1 MRKLLLIIAILCFA
15 VAGCG
20 GKKSQVKKID
30 NPGNLYV
37 EGIAFMKKKQYDKA
51 ATNFSRIRENFPFD
65 PIAVVAQIKQA
76 DAQFEK
82 KAYSVAAVIYEDF
95 VTSYPE
101 DENAAY
107 AERRLAECYEKQSPI
122 IERDQAN
129 TFKAIERFTFLKNR
143 YATSPY
149 ARDADAH
156 VLALTRKVAAR
167 ELYVGGFYY
176 RWGKYNASVI
186 RLEYFLEKY
195 PDAVGRDEALYYL
208 AQDWKQLDNE
218 EKAQA
223 YLDRLKREYPNS
235 AYAGPRKK
243 EKKRLQLASAGSSAA
258 NAPGAGPPATA
269 PLSTTGGPG
278 NEPTP
283 SADFS
288 YTEKPARQIDLRP
301 VDASPG
307 EGNTPSAGQA
317 QENPQMGAAA
327 QKAADGVENA
337 GQPPAENTAVGP
349 EAQKASPAA
358 ETSGDAAP
366 GSGGGGIAAS
376 GAPSIGADK
385 NDAAAKDDKSDR
397 AKKTGDKKDSL
408 GFFTQKKPVDVV
420 ADTMEGLEK
429 GKIVVFKG
437 NVIAKQVDLYMFSDM
452 LTAYMNEETNEIER
466 AKAEGNVKIVKLD
479 RTATCKEA
487 YFYND
492 KGEIILK
499 GDVVVFS
506 AKDKVQ
512 GDTVTYYIDEDRVYV
527 QGENGKRAKAVISPK

>member
-1 MRKLLLIIAILCFA
+1 
-15 VAGCG
+15 
-20 GKKSQVKKID
+20 
-30 NPGNLYV
+30 
-37 EGIAFMKKKQYDKA
+37 
-51 ATNFSRIRENFPFD
+51 
-65 PIAVVAQIKQA
+65 
-76 DAQFEK
+76 
-82 KAYSVAAVIYEDF
+82 VAAVIYEDF

-107 AERRLAECYEKQSPI
+107 AERRVAECFEKLSPI

-143 YATSPY
+143 YAMSPY
-149 ARDADAH
+149 AKDADAH

-167 ELYVGGFYY
+167 ELYVGEFYY
-176 RWGKYNASVI
+176 KWEKYNASII

-195 PDAVGRDEALYYL
+195 PDAVGRDKALFYL
-208 AQDWKQLDNE
+208 AQDCKQLNNE

-223 YLDRLKREYPNS
+223 YLDRLRREYPNS
-235 AYAGPRKK
+235 AYVGPRKK
-243 EKKRLQLASAGSSAA
+243 ERKRLQLASAGSSAA
-258 NAPGAGPPATA
+258 NAPGAGPPAAA

-278 NEPTP
+278 KEPAS

-307 EGNTPSAGQA
+307 EGDAPSAGQA
-317 QENPQMGAAA
+317 QENPHIGIAA
-327 QKAADGVENA
+327 QKPADGVENA
-337 GQPPAENTAVGP
+337 GQSPAETTAASP
-349 EAQKASPAA
+349 EAQKASPPA
-358 ETSGDAAP
+358 ETSGDAAV
-366 GSGGGGIAAS
+366 GSGRAARAVS
-376 GAPSIGADK
+376 DAPGNGADK
-385 NDAAAKDDKSDR
+385 PDAAAKGDKSDQ

-452 LTAYMNEETNEIER
+452 LTAYMNQETNEIER

-487 YFYND
+487 FFYND